1 MERTS
6 GRLSS
11 AWRNYVYQIAMVNSE
26 LEGSRRAGLALE
38 SKSGW
43 SLDCACTACRGSER
57 AKEPRQH
64 RLKGAP

>member
-1 MERTS
+1 VEGSRMH
-6 GRLSS
+6 GGI
-11 AWRNYVYQIAMVNSE
+11 YVYQIAMVNSE

-43 SLDCACTACRGSER
+43 SLDRACTACRGSER
-57 AKEPRQH
+57 VKEPRQH